1 MEALTTALPL
11 WGLVFARAAGV
22 ALLVPP
28 SGVRQVPVS
37 IRLGAAAVIAVP
49 LCYVAGEAIPAAA
62 DLGTYVLWA
71 ARNLIVGLVLGGAVA
86 LIVWAAAMAGSYAD
100 RLAGWSPTQAETGP
114 VASIFYLL
122 CAALFVLIDGHHAV
136 LAALGGSFQ
145 AVPAGPGAVTA
156 LAHEALVLLP
166 GRMFLASVL
175 IAAPA
180 LLAVLMARALLA
192 VTDRVSVELAC
203 SGLNAMTAPLIAY
216 VAVIAALPAVAYLAL
231 QQLRVVLQQ
240 VAFLIG

>member
-11 WGLVFARAAGV
+11 WGLVFARTAGV

-49 LCYVAGEAIPAAA
+49 LYYVAGESGPAAA
-62 DLGTYVLWA
+62 DLATYALWA
-71 ARNLIVGLVLGGAVA
+71 GRNLIVGLGLGGAVA
-86 LIVWAAAMAGSYAD
+86 LVVWAAAMAGTYAD
-100 RLAGWSPTQAETGP
+100 GLAGWSPPRAETGP

-136 LAALGGSFQ
+136 LEALAGSFV
-145 AVPAGPGAVTA
+145 AFPVGPGAVTS
-156 LAHEALVLLP
+156 LAREAVVLLP
-166 GRMFLASVL
+166 GRMFAASLL
-175 IAAPA
+175 ISAPA
-180 LLAVLMARALLA
+180 LLAVLIARALLA
-192 VTDRVSVELAC
+192 VTERVSVELAC

-231 QQLRVVLQQ
+231 QQFRVVLQQ